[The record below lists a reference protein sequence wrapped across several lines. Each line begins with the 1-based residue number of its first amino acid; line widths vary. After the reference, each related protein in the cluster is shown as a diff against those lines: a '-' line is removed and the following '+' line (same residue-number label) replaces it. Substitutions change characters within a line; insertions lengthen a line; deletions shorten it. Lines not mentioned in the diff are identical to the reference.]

1 MILFVDVVS
10 LMENSLRKMYIYS
23 VLLLDSNQTKKSQF
37 SFVFIQSILH

>member
-23 VLLLDSNQTKKSQF
+23 VLLLDSNQTKKS
-37 SFVFIQSILH
+37 